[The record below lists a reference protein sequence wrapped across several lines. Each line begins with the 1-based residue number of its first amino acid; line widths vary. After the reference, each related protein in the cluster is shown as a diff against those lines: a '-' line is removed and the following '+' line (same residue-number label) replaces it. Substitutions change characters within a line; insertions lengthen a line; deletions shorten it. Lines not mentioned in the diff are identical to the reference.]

1 MGLWRGGWT
10 KVACPDRGP
19 ASGGR
24 EEENGREDGELLAQR
39 VRNRPGERARVVNLL
54 TGFKAL
60 YRYLQ
65 RMRPHPAKAGRA
77 DHPTRNPSAQEHWTG
92 SQEHRIVTQL
102 KIDGEAL
109 PELILWRPELEEGG
123 GMRWLRR
130 LEPQHR
136 KN

>member
-1 MGLWRGGWT
+1 VPKPALRQTCFSGDNGGLGGGVNRS
-10 KVACPDRGP
+10 K
-19 ASGGR
+19 GG
-24 EEENGREDGELLAQR
+24 D
-39 VRNRPGERARVVNLL
+39 P
-54 TGFKAL
+54 
-60 YRYLQ
+60 
-65 RMRPHPAKAGRA
+65 
-77 DHPTRNPSAQEHWTG
+77 
-92 SQEHRIVTQL
+92 RIVTQL

>member
-1 MGLWRGGWT
+1 MGLWRGG
-10 KVACPDRGP
+10 G
-19 ASGGR
+19 GLGR

-92 SQEHRIVTQL
+92 SQEHRGAQARIAADVLLRRQ
-102 KIDGEAL
+102 
-109 PELILWRPELEEGG
+109 WRAGG
-123 GMRWLRR
+123 GSTDQRGATLQDCYTA
-130 LEPQHR
+130 E
-136 KN
+136 N

>member
-1 MGLWRGGWT
+1 VWQQIEMGLWRGGGWT

-60 YRYLQ
+60 
-65 RMRPHPAKAGRA
+65 
-77 DHPTRNPSAQEHWTG
+77 DQEFAIYI
-92 SQEHRIVTQL
+92 RIVQIQNRKPPDFTGIYSGCAHTPPKPGERITQR
-102 KIDGEAL
+102 ET
-109 PELILWRPELEEGG
+109 PV
-123 GMRWLRR
+123 LRNTG
-130 LEPQHR
+130 QDHR
-136 KN
+136 SIGLLHS

>member
-1 MGLWRGGWT
+1 VPKPALRQTCFSGDNGGLGGGQPI
-10 KVACPDRGP
+10 K
-19 ASGGR
+19 GGR
-24 EEENGREDGELLAQR
+24 
-39 VRNRPGERARVVNLL
+39 P
-54 TGFKAL
+54 
-60 YRYLQ
+60 Y
-65 RMRPHPAKAGRA
+65 
-77 DHPTRNPSAQEHWTG
+77 
-92 SQEHRIVTQL
+92 RIVTQL